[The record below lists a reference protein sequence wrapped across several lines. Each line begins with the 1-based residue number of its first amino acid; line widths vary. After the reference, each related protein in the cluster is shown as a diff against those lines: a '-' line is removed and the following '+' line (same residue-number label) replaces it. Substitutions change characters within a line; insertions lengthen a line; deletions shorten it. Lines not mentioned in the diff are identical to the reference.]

1 MDGQSLSNLGTKV
14 ADYAFGSVKGD
25 IGVSYQP
32 FFISIFED
40 FVERSVDHLGDW
52 DTFYGGH
59 FVIAVSENEV
69 YTVPACIKDQF
80 NDTKSQWHI
89 VQQAAFLKQI
99 KRKMMV
105 CIILQCIGQIQRL
118 PDLFMLAYIS
128 LPSLKDTSI
137 RHSIQTII

>member
-25 IGVSYQP
+25 IGLSYQP

-80 NDTKSQWHI
+80 NDTKSQWHF
-89 VQQAAFLKQI
+89 VKQATFFKKI
-99 KRKMMV
+99 KRNV
-105 CIILQCIGQIQRL
+105 TIRIILHCMGQVQRF

-128 LPSLKDTSI
+128 LSPLKNASI
-137 RHSIQTII
+137 RHSI